1 MNIRLIKA
9 PLNLKFSYADKDRYP
24 IFKREFDKLSEYDED
39 PVGQWLKMAKARGE
53 TKESDQVMLTLIVE
67 LHRKIDEITKILKNE
82 KTEMLKLDYDS
93 KIDEIGFEHFKIEE
107 ELFEKEKIY
116 YGRIPMPIFPK
127 REVAVF
133 FKAIDKQIAKIEM
146 MHERDRQ
153 DWNSYVAA
161 RERVMIRERKAKR

>member
-1 MNIRLIKA
+1 MNIRLVKA
-9 PLNLKFSYADKDRYP
+9 PLNLKFSYADKDRYH

-53 TKESDQVMLTLIVE
+53 TKDSDQVMLTLIVE

-82 KTEMLKLDYDS
+82 INEMLKLDYES
-93 KIDEIGFEHFKIEE
+93 KIDEIGFEHFKIEK
-107 ELFEKEKIY
+107 ELFEKDKIY

-127 REVAVF
+127 REVAIF
-133 FKAIDKQIAKIEM
+133 FKAINKQIAKIEM